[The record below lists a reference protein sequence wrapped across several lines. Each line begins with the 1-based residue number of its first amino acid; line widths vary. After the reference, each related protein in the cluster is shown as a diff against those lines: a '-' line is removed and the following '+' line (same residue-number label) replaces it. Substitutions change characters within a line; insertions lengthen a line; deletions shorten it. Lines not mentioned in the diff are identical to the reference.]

1 MARVILGINAKSISC
16 KTLFIEVLKS
26 IQCRKDEIDTTETL
40 LSLVSYQHSY
50 ITHYLL
56 LFTSNPGELAPYN
69 LQSRYSLYHW
79 NLTSNPAE
87 TTPSITDTLPAIQVG
102 PLPVLLTPYQQSSWV
117 TSLYHWLFTCNTGKT
132 KPVFLTPYQQSR
144 WVCSLW
150 CWTHSEWSPCPPH
163 SQRLLMVSS
172 PEIKLSSSVC
182 FKY

>member
-16 KTLFIEVLKS
+16 KTIFIEVPKS

-79 NLTSNPAE
+79 NLTSNPGGS
-87 TTPSITDTLPAIQVG
+87 TPCITDTLSAIQLSDL
-102 PLPVLLTPYQQSSWV
+102 PLSLTFYLQSGQDQ
-117 TSLYHWLFTCNTGKT
+117 TCI
-132 KPVFLTPYQQSR
+132 FLTPYQQSR